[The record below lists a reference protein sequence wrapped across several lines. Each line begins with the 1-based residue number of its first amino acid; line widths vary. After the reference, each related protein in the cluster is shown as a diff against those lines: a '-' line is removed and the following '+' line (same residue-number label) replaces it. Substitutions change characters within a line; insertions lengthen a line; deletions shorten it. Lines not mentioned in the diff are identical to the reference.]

1 MNMVLSLVGLLGFT
15 SYSIFRTYKRRR
27 LLSCMA
33 GMTIGMTASE
43 AFGTIVG
50 LVYQPDLTIP
60 TAWGCMVWYGVVRCA
75 DF

>member
-33 GMTIGMTASE
+33 GMTRIELASKVDE
-43 AFGTIVG
+43 GTIVTLKIPCAKKALPSQQG
-50 LVYQPDLTIP
+50 L
-60 TAWGCMVWYGVVRCA
+60 
-75 DF
+75 